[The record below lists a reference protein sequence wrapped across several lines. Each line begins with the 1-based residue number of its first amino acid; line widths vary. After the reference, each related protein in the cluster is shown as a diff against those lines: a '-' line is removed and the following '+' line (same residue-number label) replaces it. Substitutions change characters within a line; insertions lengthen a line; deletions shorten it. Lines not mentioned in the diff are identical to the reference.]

1 MITVPS
7 TVKKVDITVVYS
19 SRNCTK
25 LGGDDFCREYFDFY
39 VHQSENQVV
48 PNPLTNNTTYEK
60 ISEVTAPI
68 LGINARV
75 RKTFSVEVKGKHIIL
90 AFHNQGSCS
99 SIYSVVI
106 SYYVCPVYTIVRG
119 LVSLPRSIPPINNSV
134 PVQGSCATNAV
145 YNQGTLRVDCQSD
158 GVWNIS
164 SLKGRCV
171 CRENM
176 ENDGGECKGIIMCNV
191 R

>member
-1 MITVPS
+1 MITVP
-7 TVKKVDITVVYS
+7 TAVKKVDITIVYS
-19 SRNCTK
+19 SRNCTE
-25 LGGDDFCREYFDFY
+25 LGGDDFCREYFDLY
-39 VHQSENQVV
+39 VHQSGNPVV
-48 PNPLTNNTTYEK
+48 PNPLINNATYEK

-119 LVSLPRSIPPINNSV
+119 LVSLPRSIAPINNSV

-145 YNQGTLRVDCQSD
+145 YNQGNITMHCQSD
-158 GVWNIS
+158 GLWTYG
-164 SLKGRCV
+164 KMRMQAGH
-171 CRENM
+171 
-176 ENDGGECKGIIMCNV
+176 GK
-191 R
+191 